1 MEFIPVNEP
10 YLDDKDKKMV
20 LSCMDSGWISSEGPY
35 VKEFEE
41 KFAQSVN
48 RKYAIAVS
56 SGTAALDVSV
66 ASLNIGKDDEVIMPS
81 FTIISC
87 VHQIIRAGA
96 KPIFIDSDLETW
108 NINVLDIEKNIT
120 KKTKALL
127 IPHIYGLPVD
137 MDFIEK
143 ICKKYN
149 LLLIEDA
156 AEMIGQTCGLS
167 KCGSFGDLSTFS
179 FYANKHITT
188 GEGGMIVTNSEH
200 LYERCRSLRN
210 LCFQNQQRFIHSEIG
225 WNYRMTNIQAGLGLA
240 QLERLD
246 QIIKRKREF
255 GAKYHESLISLKK
268 FINLPLKK
276 TIFADNIYWVFGIV
290 LKNTEIFNTSK
301 ELIEK
306 LSENKIGSRP
316 FFYPL
321 HLQPILLKNN
331 ANLKNITLPNSE
343 NLYKKGLYLPSG
355 LALRD
360 KQIEYVCDT
369 LERIFL

>member
-1 MEFIPVNEP
+1 
-10 YLDDKDKKMV
+10 
-20 LSCMDSGWISSEGPY
+20 
-35 VKEFEE
+35 
-41 KFAQSVN
+41 
-48 RKYAIAVS
+48 
-56 SGTAALDVSV
+56 
-66 ASLNIGKDDEVIMPS
+66 
-81 FTIISC
+81 
-87 VHQIIRAGA
+87 
-96 KPIFIDSDLETW
+96 
-108 NINVLDIEKNIT
+108 
-120 KKTKALL
+120 
-127 IPHIYGLPVD
+127 
-137 MDFIEK
+137 
-143 ICKKYN
+143 
-149 LLLIEDA
+149 
-156 AEMIGQTCGLS
+156 
-167 KCGSFGDLSTFS
+167 
-179 FYANKHITT
+179 
-188 GEGGMIVTNSEH
+188 MIVTNSEH

-246 QIIKRKREF
+246 QIIKRKREI
-255 GAKYHESLISLKK
+255 GAKYHERLISLKK

-321 HLQPILLKNN
+321 HLQPVLLKNN